1 MKFAIS
7 LFIGGGILSQFNVL
21 GCEEIIGK
29 TFTGPC
35 EAAKVRQ
42 LFTCSQ
48 AELFDF
54 LDVDSEEEVTAELKS
69 YCDKGEAA
77 SVEDFVPWSA
87 VTKRGYQFDKE
98 FFNGGTVFNEE
109 HATPSYPTL
118 HADQTER
125 VKAIERDVLH
135 RRGIAWPDYIYN
147 FDSSQSCEAK
157 AAMCCWTA
165 DRDAVGEGSCTGV
178 GCQDEEPVDNTDIC
192 IHDMGMSQL
201 ASHVQRGVVFYP
213 SDSENAVN
221 CHGFAWGDNKGDLD
235 DKYKG
240 NLLFHTA
247 MLTGFAE
254 NGYVRNVPGGKICGE
269 L

>member
-1 MKFAIS
+1 MKFAIN
-7 LFIGGGILSQFNVL
+7 LFLGAGILSHFNVL
-21 GCEEIIGK
+21 GCEEIYGQ
-29 TFTGPC
+29 TFKGPC
-35 EAAKVRQ
+35 EAVKVRP
-42 LFTCSQ
+42 LFSCTT

-54 LDVDSEEEVTAELKS
+54 LDVDSEAEVLEVLQS
-69 YCDKGEAA
+69 FCDKGESA
-77 SVEDFVPWSA
+77 SVESFVPWSA

-109 HATPSYPTL
+109 HATPDYPTL
-118 HADQTER
+118 HDDQ
-125 VKAIERDVLH
+125 IERIRDIEKDVLH

-165 DRDAVGEGSCTGV
+165 DRSDVGEGSCKGLN
-178 GCQDEEPVDNTDIC
+178 CQDEEPVDNTDIC
-192 IHDMGMSQL
+192 VHDMSMSQL
-201 ASHVQRGVVFYP
+201 ASHVQRGVAFYP
-213 SDSENAVN
+213 EDSEDAVN
-221 CHGFAWGDNKGDLD
+221 CHGFAWGSNRGDID

-247 MLTGFAE
+247 MLTGLAD
-254 NGYVRNVPGGKICGE
+254 NGYVRNVPGGKTYGD